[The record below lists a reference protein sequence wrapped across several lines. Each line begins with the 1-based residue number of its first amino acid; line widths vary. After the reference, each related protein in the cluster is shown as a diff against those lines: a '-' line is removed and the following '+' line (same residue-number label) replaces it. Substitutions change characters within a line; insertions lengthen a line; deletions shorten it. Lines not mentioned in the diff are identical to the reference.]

1 MSQVSQTTGR
11 VARRVRHETKMRLLQ
26 VRDVQRITPKM
37 VRIVVGGEDLTGFIS
52 AAHDDHVKVFFPHPG
67 QEKPVLPT
75 PSPNGPVYPEG
86 VERPPSRDYTP
97 RRYDGGAN
105 TLTLDFVLHDAGPA
119 TAWAAQGR
127 SRSDAWRI
135 NRPRRPGPPTRPPC
149 RGWCWPMPITK
160 WWRKVFRLTNWD
172 AQIQKLTK

>member
-105 TLTLDFVLHDAGPA
+105 TLTLDFVLHDAGRQRRGQHKRGRGIFSVS
-119 TAWAAQGR
+119 AARAAR
-127 SRSDAWRI
+127 SSYLMISTGICLPETRPRYRRSDAAWK
-135 NRPRRPGPPTRPPC
+135 NCLPAPAP
-149 RGWCWPMPITK
+149 
-160 WWRKVFRLTNWD
+160 LS
-172 AQIQKLTK
+172 L